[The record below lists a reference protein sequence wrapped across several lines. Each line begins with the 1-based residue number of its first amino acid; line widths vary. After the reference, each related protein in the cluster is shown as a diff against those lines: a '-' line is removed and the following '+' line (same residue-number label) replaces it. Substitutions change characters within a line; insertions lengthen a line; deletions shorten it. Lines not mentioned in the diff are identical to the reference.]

1 MKNFNTQPVSL
12 VEEIELLKVFAVMH
26 EQLAT
31 NLVSMIEDEDT
42 FTGSRKLEGALDMV
56 DNTAL
61 RIGQLMQ
68 QKIEMLETTAA

>member
-12 VEEIELLKVFAVMH
+12 VEEIELLRVFAVMH

-42 FTGSRKLEGALDMV
+42 FTESRRLEGALDMV